1 MSNSN
6 INVLN
11 DVNNNIKH
19 RKNELV
25 KLKKDILPYLEKIK
39 IRGVRGIF
47 DSFLEWNS
55 SDDED
60 FYEDTSILSTI
71 TSKKSTF
78 SKYPARHLY
87 NTYDDFLSGYENDKY
102 LKRFQALVADEKKQ
116 IEKVYI
122 KDLLKLDI
130 DMKNFIIPSIDLS
143 FWNLD
148 IIYSGSVEIDGN
160 QIIWIFYWDFT
171 MFWG

>member
-6 INVLN
+6 NNVLN

-39 IRGVRGIF
+39 IRGVRGVF

-60 FYEDTSILSTI
+60 F
-71 TSKKSTF
+71 
-78 SKYPARHLY
+78 
-87 NTYDDFLSGYENDKY
+87 
-102 LKRFQALVADEKKQ
+102 
-116 IEKVYI
+116 
-122 KDLLKLDI
+122 
-130 DMKNFIIPSIDLS
+130 
-143 FWNLD
+143 
-148 IIYSGSVEIDGN
+148 
-160 QIIWIFYWDFT
+160 
-171 MFWG
+171 